1 MTATREDERP
11 DPDALL
17 ARVQAEERT
26 RARLKIFFG
35 FAPGVGKTFSMLAAA
50 RRLKAQ
56 GVEVVVGLIEAH
68 GRTETAALADG
79 LETIPRRALTYRGRA
94 LEEFDLEKA
103 LKRKPKVLLLD
114 ELAHTNVA
122 GSRHARRWQDVLE
135 LLDAGIEV
143 HTTLNVQHIE
153 SLNDV
158 VAQITHIQVRE
169 TVPDS
174 ILERADEIE
183 LVDVSPE
190 ELLKRLAEGKVYVPE
205 QAQRATEHFFRRG
218 NLLALRELALR
229 RTAERVDADVLAYRK
244 QHEIEATWPS
254 SERIVVC
261 VGPAPASARLVRA
274 SRRLAAGLRAPWHA
288 LWVENP
294 MKPLGQA
301 DQERLDQHLKLTTAL
316 GGEVVRLSATRVSAA
331 VLEWARSHNV
341 TRIILGKPTHSRLKD
356 RLKGSLVD
364 EIVRGSGD
372 IDVQVISGDPESPGP
387 RAEQP
392 ATPRSPWAFYGLSAL
407 AVAITTGIGLPA
419 HRLLHLPDP
428 EMLYLVTIMV
438 VAAAFGRGPALLA
451 SALSVAAYDF
461 FFVPPYLTF
470 AVHDSRFVL
479 TFAVMFG
486 VGVVISA
493 LASRLRGQELDARAR
508 EQEARALFSL
518 TRELA
523 QGTTPDE
530 LAAVTA
536 RHCAEAMGHGAVVV
550 LLPREGR
557 LEPRAAW
564 PSPASLPPHDVGVA
578 EWVLEHDREAGRG
591 TDTLSGSGAFCVPLG
606 AGLGV
611 VAFTGKSDVPLEQ
624 RALLQGFTRQ
634 AAVAFERLR
643 LAEEARTAALRA
655 RTEEMRSALLSTVSH
670 DLRTPLAVVTGAAT
684 ALRDDASLGES
695 TRSSL
700 VETIC
705 DEAERLER
713 LVRNLLDMTRVQA
726 GALKVKRE
734 WVPLEE
740 IIGSAR
746 ARLARQLSDRPVH
759 VSLPQTLSLVAV
771 DPLLL
776 EQVLLNLF
784 DNAVKYTPPGSPIDL
799 MVREGPSGIEL
810 EVCDRGPG
818 IDPAEGERLFE
829 KFYRG
834 ARSSGSGAGLGLAVS
849 RGIIEAHGGRIAA
862 FNREGGGARFV
873 VTLPREGSPPLV
885 PEEEAS

>member
-1 MTATREDERP
+1 MTLTGDERP

-17 ARVQAEERT
+17 ARVQAEEQT

-35 FAPGVGKTFSMLAAA
+35 FAPGVGKTFSMLEAA

-56 GVEVVVGLIEAH
+56 GVDVVVGLIEAH
-68 GRTETAALADG
+68 GRSETAALVEG
-79 LETIPRRALTYRGRA
+79 LDVLPRRQLSYRGRV

-103 LKRKPKVLLLD
+103 LQRRPRVLLLD

-158 VAQITHIQVRE
+158 VAQITHVQVRE

-190 ELLKRLAEGKVYVPE
+190 ELLKRLAEGKVYLPE
-205 QAQRATEHFFRRG
+205 QARRASEHFFRRG

-229 RTAERVDADVLAYRK
+229 RTAERVDADVLAYRT

-274 SRRLAAGLRAPWHA
+274 ARRLAAGLRAPWHA
-288 LWVENP
+288 VWVDNP
-294 MKPLGQA
+294 VKPLGQA
-301 DQERLDQHLKLTTAL
+301 DQERLDYHLKLTTML
-316 GGEVVRLSATRVSAA
+316 GGEVVRLSAGRVSRE
-331 VLEWARSHNV
+331 VLDWSRSHNV

-356 RLKGSLVD
+356 RLRGSLVD

-372 IDVQVISGDPESPGP
+372 IDVQVMSGDPESPGP
-387 RAEQP
+387 RAEQRV
-392 ATPRSPWAFYGLSAL
+392 APRSPWAHYGLSAL
-407 AVAITTGIGLPA
+407 SVAVTTAVGVLA
-419 HRLLHLPDP
+419 HRLVHLPDP
-428 EMLYLVTIMV
+428 EMLYLVTIMM
-438 VAAAFGRGPALLA
+438 VAGAFGRGPALLA
-451 SALSVAAYDF
+451 SGLSVAAFDF
-461 FFVPPYLTF
+461 FFVPPFLTF
-470 AVHDSRFVL
+470 AVHDTRFVL

-486 VGVVISA
+486 VGVVIST
-493 LASRLRGQELDARAR
+493 LASRLRGQEIDARER
-508 EQEARALFSL
+508 EQEARSLFTL

-523 QGTTPDE
+523 QGASVDE
-530 LAAVTA
+530 LAKTTA
-536 RHCAEAMGHGAVVV
+536 RHCAEAVGQGAVVV

-557 LEPRAAW
+557 LEPRGAW
-564 PSPASLPPHDVGVA
+564 PEGATLAAHDVGVA
-578 EWVLEHDREAGRG
+578 EWVVEHDREAGLG
-591 TDTLSGSGAFCVPLG
+591 TDTLSGARAYCVPLG

-611 VAFTGKSDVPLEQ
+611 VAFTGREDVPLEQ
-624 RALLQGFTRQ
+624 RAVLQGLTRQ

-643 LAEEARTAALRA
+643 LAEEARSAALRA
-655 RTEEMRSALLSTVSH
+655 RTEEMRSALLSTISH

-684 ALRDDASLGES
+684 ALKDEASLDGP
-695 TRSSL
+695 TRRSL

-746 ARLARQLSDRPVH
+746 ARLAKQLSGRTVH
-759 VSLPQTLSLVAV
+759 VELPETLTLVAV
-771 DPLLL
+771 DPLLF
-776 EQVLLNLF
+776 EQVLLNLLE
-784 DNAVKYTPPGSPIDL
+784 NAVKYTPPGSPID
-799 MVREGPSGIEL
+799 MMARVTATGIEL

-818 IDPAEGERLFE
+818 FDPQESERLFE

-834 ARSSGSGAGLGLAVS
+834 ARSIGGGAGLGLAVS
-849 RGIIEAHGGRIAA
+849 RGIVEAHGGRISAV
-862 FNREGGGARFV
+862 NRPGGGASFV
-873 VTLPREGSPPLV
+873 VSLPSEGTPPLV
-885 PEEEAS
+885 PEEDAA

>member
-1 MTATREDERP
+1 MTPTRDERP

-26 RARLKIFFG
+26 RARLKVFFG
-35 FAPGVGKTFSMLAAA
+35 FAPGVGKTFSMLEAA
-50 RRLKAQ
+50 RRLQAQ
-56 GVEVVVGLIEAH
+56 GVDVVVGLIEAH
-68 GRTETAALADG
+68 GRAETAALVDG
-79 LETIPRRALTYRGRA
+79 LEVLPRRTLHYRGRL
-94 LEEFDLEKA
+94 LEEFDLERA
-103 LKRKPKVLLLD
+103 LSRRPTVLLLD

-143 HTTLNVQHIE
+143 HTTLNVQHVE

-158 VAQITHIQVRE
+158 VEQITHVQVRE

-183 LVDVSPE
+183 LVDLPPE
-190 ELLKRLAEGKVYVPE
+190 ELLKRLAEGKVYLPE
-205 QAQRATEHFFRRG
+205 QARHASEHFFRRG

-229 RTAERVDADVLAYRK
+229 RTAERVDADVLAYRQ

-288 LWVENP
+288 VWVENP
-294 MKPLGQA
+294 VRPLGKL
-301 DQERLDQHLKLTTAL
+301 DQERLDSHLKLTAAL
-316 GGEVVRLSATRVSAA
+316 GGEVVRLSGTGVSQA
-331 VLEWARSHNV
+331 VLDWARAHNV

-356 RLKGSLVD
+356 RLRGSLLD

-372 IDVQVISGDPESPGP
+372 IDVQVISGDPESPGS
-387 RAEQP
+387 RSEAAP
-392 ATPRSPWAFYGLSAL
+392 AARSPWAFYGLSIL
-407 AVAITTGIGLPA
+407 AVAFTTGLGVPA
-419 HRLLHLPDP
+419 HRFLHLPDP
-428 EMLYLVTIMV
+428 EMLYLVTIMA

-451 SALSVAAYDF
+451 SALSVGAYDF

-470 AVHDSRFVL
+470 AVHDTRFVL

-486 VGVVISA
+486 VGVAISA
-493 LASRLRGQELDARAR
+493 LASRLRGQELDARER

-518 TRELA
+518 TRALA
-523 QGTTPDE
+523 EGATVDE
-530 LAAVTA
+530 LARVTV
-536 RHCAEAMGHGAVVV
+536 RHCAEVMGLGTVVV

-557 LEPRAAW
+557 LEPRASW
-564 PSPASLPPHDVGVA
+564 PTGASLPPHDVGVA
-578 EWVLEHDREAGRG
+578 EWVLEHDREAGLG
-591 TDTLSGSGAFCVPLG
+591 TDTLSGAGAFCVPLG

-611 VAFTGKSDVPLEQ
+611 VAFSGRDVPLEQ
-624 RALLQGFTRQ
+624 RSLLQGFTRQ

-643 LAEEARTAALRA
+643 LAEEARSAALRA

-684 ALRDDASLGES
+684 TLRDDASIDPA
-695 TRSSL
+695 TRGSL

-713 LVRNLLDMTRVQA
+713 IVRNLLDMTRVQA
-726 GALKVKRE
+726 GALQVKRE

-746 ARLARQLSDRPVH
+746 ARLARQLGTRPLV
-759 VSLPQTLSLVAV
+759 VSLPPTMTLVAV
-771 DPLLL
+771 DPLLF
-776 EQVLLNLF
+776 EQVLLNLL
-784 DNAVKYTPPGSPIDL
+784 DNALKYTPAGSPIDL
-799 MVREGPSGIEL
+799 LVREVDGGLEL
-810 EVCDRGPG
+810 EVADRGAG
-818 IDPAEGERLFE
+818 IDPTEGERVFE

-834 ARSSGSGAGLGLAVS
+834 ARSGGSGAGLGLAVS
-849 RGIIEAHGGRIAA
+849 RGIVEAHGGRIAA
-862 FNREGGGARFV
+862 YNRAGGGARFV
-873 VTLPREGSPPLV
+873 VSLPVAEAPPQV
-885 PEEEAS
+885 PPEEAA